1 MISEKI
7 KAIQFM
13 LEQDVYDKLRY
24 YALIKW
30 QTNNN
35 CAIGS
40 IPYTPGFKP
49 SATLHIYA
57 KKNNIIETSL
67 TLSKNYSNYY
77 KSQYTI
83 ERIFVKEII
92 NKNPHIKVKL
102 SNNHIAI
109 ANNTI
114 KSALNL

>member
-1 MISEKI
+1 MLSEKV
-7 KAIQFM
+7 KASQFM

-24 YALIKW
+24 YALIEW
-30 QTNNN
+30 QKNND
-35 CAIGS
+35 CVPRS
-40 IPYTPGFKP
+40 IY
-49 SATLHIYA
+49 IYA
-57 KKNNIIETSL
+57 KKNNIVETSL

-83 ERIFVKEII
+83 EKIFVKEII

-102 SNNHIAI
+102 TNNHIAI